1 MSIDRTISPRT
12 RHIFA
17 VMPALRARNLAYVST
32 DSRLQRG
39 TASEQLAAEYLQAR
53 GVAVL
58 ARNVRCRAGELDLV
72 CLDSGVLAIVEVRQR
87 VRIDF
92 GGALA
97 SVTWRKQRKII
108 RATQFFLQ
116 RQAVWRRHVMRFDV
130 LAVEGAPDGAHRITW
145 VKDAF
150 RAT

>member
-1 MSIDRTISPRT
+1 VIPVRRP
-12 RHIFA
+12 
-17 VMPALRARNLAYVST
+17 RNLAYVST

-53 GVAVL
+53 GVVML

-72 CLDSGVLAIVEVRQR
+72 CLDGGVLVIVEVRQR
-87 VRIDF
+87 ASIDF

-97 SVTWRKQRKII
+97 SVTWRKQRKIV

-116 RQAVWRRHVMRFDV
+116 RQAEWRRRVMRFDV
-130 LAVEGAPDGAHRITW
+130 LALEGMPYGAHRIVW
-145 VKDAF
+145 IKDAF